1 MGTHTI
7 FLDLF
12 LILVTARILGEFFA
26 RSGIPSVLGEVSAG
40 LLLGVSFLGW
50 TEPSHTLRVLAEIG
64 IVLLLFEI
72 GLETDVHRLVQ
83 SSRKSFIVALFG
95 AFFPFAGA
103 FIICT
108 QLFGLDPKSAMFAGG
123 TLMAT
128 SIGITL
134 RVLKDIHQEQSGI
147 AQIVIG
153 AAVIDDIMGV
163 IMLVFIYDYAT
174 TQHFTLYN
182 TASIAAA
189 ILFFLLIAPV
199 AANLFSHQLR
209 KFALSERV
217 PGTLPTMIIALIL
230 LLSYL
235 SGRIGAPE
243 ILGSFAAGIA
253 LSRRFFLPFG
263 LGIRHDKAFL
273 EKVQGSMTPISQLF
287 TPIFFVMIGLTINLN
302 LIRFDS
308 PAFWEMALL
317 LTVIAMLGKYAGAF
331 LVHQNC
337 RMNQTL
343 IGISMIPRGEVGLI
357 FIEIG
362 YLNGIIDTQLQ
373 AVLLFVVIIT
383 TIVPPFLLKWL
394 FRYECAE

>member
-1 MGTHTI
+1 M
-7 FLDLF
+7 
-12 LILVTARILGEFFA
+12 ILVTARILGEFFA

-163 IMLVFIYDYAT
+163 IMLVFIYR
-174 TQHFTLYN
+174 N
-182 TASIAAA
+182 
-189 ILFFLLIAPV
+189 
-199 AANLFSHQLR
+199 N
-209 KFALSERV
+209 
-217 PGTLPTMIIALIL
+217 
-230 LLSYL
+230 
-235 SGRIGAPE
+235 
-243 ILGSFAAGIA
+243 
-253 LSRRFFLPFG
+253 
-263 LGIRHDKAFL
+263 
-273 EKVQGSMTPISQLF
+273 
-287 TPIFFVMIGLTINLN
+287 FV
-302 LIRFDS
+302 
-308 PAFWEMALL
+308 
-317 LTVIAMLGKYAGAF
+317 
-331 LVHQNC
+331 
-337 RMNQTL
+337 
-343 IGISMIPRGEVGLI
+343 
-357 FIEIG
+357 
-362 YLNGIIDTQLQ
+362 
-373 AVLLFVVIIT
+373 
-383 TIVPPFLLKWL
+383 
-394 FRYECAE
+394 

>member
-1 MGTHTI
+1 LGTHAI

-12 LILVTARILGEFFA
+12 LILITARILGELFA
-26 RSGIPSVLGEVSAG
+26 RLGIPSVLGEVTAG
-40 LLLGVSFLGW
+40 VLLGVSVLGW
-50 TEPSHTLRVLAEIG
+50 VAPGETLRVLAEIG

-72 GLETDVHRLVQ
+72 GLETDVQRLVKTG
-83 SSRKSFIVALFG
+83 RKSLVIAIFG
-95 AFFPFAGA
+95 ALFPFASA
-103 FIICT
+103 YLICT
-108 QLFGLDPKSAMFAGG
+108 QLFGISSESAMFAGG

-134 RVLKDIHQEQSGI
+134 RVLKDIQQEHSGI

-153 AAVIDDIMGV
+153 AAVIDDIIGV

-174 TQHFTLYN
+174 AHTFSMQNTLKI
-182 TASIAAA
+182 SAA

-199 AANLFSHQLR
+199 AANLFSQQFR
-209 KFALSERV
+209 KLIRYERV
-217 PGTLPTMIIALIL
+217 PGLLPTVIISLVL

-235 SGRIGAPE
+235 SGHLGAPE

-263 LGIRHDKAFL
+263 LSLPHNKEFL
-273 EKVQGSMTPISQLF
+273 DRVRSSMTPITQVF
-287 TPIFFVMIGLTINLN
+287 TPIFFVMIGLTVDLGVIQL
-302 LIRFDS
+302 DS
-308 PAFWEMALL
+308 WAFWEMAFL
-317 LTVIAMLGKYAGAF
+317 LTVIAVLGKYLGAF

-362 YLNGIIDTQLQ
+362 YLNGIIDSQLQ

-383 TIVPPFLLKWL
+383 TVIPPFLLKWL
-394 FRYECAE
+394 FKYECAE